1 MILYKLYEII
11 QGEVPDNCYMNK
23 DINLFNFLAYKIY
36 LIFYYPTKLKIY
48 PLDGLVSLPVFVEI
62 LLNWQH

>member
-23 DINLFNFLAYKIY
+23 YINLFNFLAYKIY

-48 PLDGLVSLPVFVEI
+48 PLDGLVNLPVFVEI